1 MDGRELKACYTEN
14 TCTVVKK
21 KKLTARKLQNIFS
34 LLRGVNFFGSHCIM
48 VGVPQYIQPIGNEA
62 EL

>member
-34 LLRGVNFFGSHCIM
+34 LLRGVNSFWPHCIM
-48 VGVPQYIQPIGNEA
+48 VGELQY
-62 EL
+62 